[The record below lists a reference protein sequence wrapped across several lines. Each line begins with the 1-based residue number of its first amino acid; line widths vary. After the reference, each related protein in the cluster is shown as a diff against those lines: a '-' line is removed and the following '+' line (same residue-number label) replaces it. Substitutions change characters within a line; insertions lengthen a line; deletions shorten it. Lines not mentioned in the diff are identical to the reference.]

1 MNYDMLTV
9 DAFTSRPL
17 EGNACAIY
25 PDASG
30 LDDAIMQKIAREM
43 NLSETAYVL
52 PSGRADFRVRYFTP
66 ASEIPM
72 AGHPTIATTH
82 ALCEIGRIKPEVA
95 NITLEMPAGT
105 IPVAID
111 RSRER
116 PRYVMRQLAPTFL
129 RTYSRDALA
138 QALGL
143 NVEDL
148 RDDATPQTVSTG
160 TPQLMIALA
169 SVAALGRIRA
179 DVRKLF
185 PSGNEVD
192 YFSVHV
198 FACDSGEVALRS
210 RHFADF
216 NGLVEDPFTGSAS
229 GGMAAYCARYG
240 LVKAVSYAIAQ
251 GHHAGRP
258 GIGYIRVL
266 GTPDAIEGIEVGGEA
281 VTVLRGTLAL

>member
-1 MNYDMLTV
+1 MNYDVLTV

-17 EGNACAIY
+17 EGNACAVY
-25 PDASG
+25 PDAHG
-30 LDDAIMQKIAREM
+30 LDDAVMQKIAREM
-43 NLSETAYVL
+43 NLSETSYVL
-52 PSGRADFRVRYFTP
+52 PSERADFRVRYFTP

-82 ALCEIGRIKPEVA
+82 ALCEIGRIAPKVRE
-95 NITLEMPAGT
+95 ITLEMPAGI
-105 IPVAID
+105 IPVVID
-111 RSRER
+111 RSHER
-116 PRYVMRQLAPTFL
+116 PRYVMRQLAPKFL
-129 RTYSRDALA
+129 RTYSRDVLA
-138 QALGL
+138 EALGL
-143 NVEDL
+143 QGHDL
-148 RDDATPQTVSTG
+148 RSDATPQTVSTG

-185 PSGNEVD
+185 PSERKGD

-198 FACDSGEVALRS
+198 FACDSGEIALRS

-216 NGLVEDPFTGSAS
+216 NGLIEDPFTGSAS

-240 LVKAVSYAIAQ
+240 LVKAASYAIAQ
-251 GHHAGRP
+251 GDHAGRP
-258 GIGYIRVL
+258 GVGYIRVL

-281 VTVLRGTLAL
+281 VTVLRGTLVL